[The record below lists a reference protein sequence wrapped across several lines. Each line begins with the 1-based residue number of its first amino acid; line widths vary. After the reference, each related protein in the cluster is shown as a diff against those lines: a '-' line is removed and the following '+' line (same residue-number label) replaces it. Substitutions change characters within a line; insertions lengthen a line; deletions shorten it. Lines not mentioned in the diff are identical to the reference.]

1 MQVQQVVLQSP
12 QSHAGLD
19 RLVALQPQAVL
30 VFGAVRYF
38 ETPGWAEQLTQR
50 FAPAVVLGCS
60 TAGEITHNGMDDGT
74 CTVTALHF
82 EHTPLVFAA
91 TQAHDMADSQ
101 AAGERVAR
109 ALQRADLKNVLVLA
123 PGVALNGSALVRGM
137 QQVLGNGVSISGGLA
152 ADGGAFVKTYVL
164 GGPELPDRAVVA
176 MGLCGERIRV
186 GHGSFGGWTPFGPD
200 RKVTRS
206 DGNVLYELDGEPALA
221 VYKRYLG
228 EHARDLPASGLLFPF
243 SMQRDGAPA
252 LIRTILG
259 VNEADGSLT
268 LAGEIDPNG
277 YLKLMQASADNLVDG
292 AQDAATWARNMHAG
306 TDASLAILVSCVGR
320 KLVMGDRVDEELDA
334 VADVLGRQAV
344 LTGFYSNGEISP
356 SGPSGQCG
364 LHNQTMTVT
373 TLSEG

>member
-1 MQVQQVVLQSP
+1 MQVQQVLLQSP
-12 QSHAGLD
+12 QDEAGLD
-19 RLVALQPQAVL
+19 GLAAMLPQAVL
-30 VFGAVRYF
+30 VFGAVRFF
-38 ETPGWAEQLTQR
+38 ETPGWGDQLAKR
-50 FAPAVVLGCS
+50 FPQATVVGCS
-60 TAGEITHNGMDDGT
+60 TAGEITVDGMDEGT
-74 CTVTALHF
+74 CTVTAVCL
-82 EHTPLVFAA
+82 ERTSLVFGSTLAE
-91 TQAHDMADSQ
+91 DMADSQ

-109 ALQRADLKNVLVLA
+109 ALLRPDLKAVLVLA

-137 QQVLGNGVSISGGLA
+137 QQALGKGVAISGGLA
-152 ADGGAFVKTYVL
+152 GDGGAFVKTYVL
-164 GGPELPDRAVVA
+164 GGGVVQDRAVVA
-176 MGLCGERIRV
+176 LGLCGDHVQV

-206 DGNVLYELDGEPALA
+206 QGNVLYELDSEPALE

-228 EHARDLPASGLLFPF
+228 EHAKDLPASGLLFPF
-243 SMQRDGAPA
+243 SMQRVGEPA

-259 VNEADGSLT
+259 INEAEGSLT
-268 LAGEIDPNG
+268 LAGEIDSEG
-277 YLKLMQASADNLVDG
+277 SLQLMQASTDNLVDG

-306 TDASLAILVSCVGR
+306 AQATLAILVSCVGR

-356 SGPSGQCG
+356 SGPNGQCS

-373 TLSEG
+373 TLSES